1 MIAPRIIGSATN
13 VIFDGVL
20 GKELPKGRTLNQ
32 AEAYL
37 QPGGHG
43 QIAQLPQGTSAVPGR
58 LMDLNQLGM
67 LLGLTA
73 LLYLA
78 GAAFSWGQCHIMA
91 EVAQRTIFGMRR
103 DLEAKLTRL
112 PPRYFYSHRR
122 GDVLSRGT
130 NDIDN
135 LTTTVQPGLG
145 QLLTIARAFLADP
158 PP

>member
-103 DLEAKLTRL
+103 DLEAKLTRVC
-112 PPRYFYSHRR
+112 SS
-122 GDVLSRGT
+122 GVSC
-130 NDIDN
+130 
-135 LTTTVQPGLG
+135 
-145 QLLTIARAFLADP
+145 
-158 PP
+158 